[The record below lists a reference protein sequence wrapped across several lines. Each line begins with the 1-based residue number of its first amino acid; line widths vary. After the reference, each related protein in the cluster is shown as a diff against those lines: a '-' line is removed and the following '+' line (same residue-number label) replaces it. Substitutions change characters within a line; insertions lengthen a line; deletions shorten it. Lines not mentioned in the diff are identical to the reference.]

1 MKIEDKVKKLIA
13 EKLNVDIS
21 EVVPEASLIDDL
33 GADSLAIVE
42 LIMTMEEEFDIEVP
56 DEDAEKLAKVQRLLI
71 ILFQKPDN
79 KDKHCRPTPV
89 KTDIHSRET
98 DSMENSRPFLS
109 EAITQDMRSKNSSK
123 SI

>member
-13 EKLNVDIS
+13 EKLDVDVS

-56 DEDAEKLAKVQRLLI
+56 DEDAEQLATVKDAVNYI
-71 ILFQKPDN
+71 I
-79 KDKHCRPTPV
+79 DKT
-89 KTDIHSRET
+89 
-98 DSMENSRPFLS
+98 
-109 EAITQDMRSKNSSK
+109 
-123 SI
+123 

>member
-13 EKLNVDIS
+13 EKLNVDAS

-56 DEDAEKLAKVQRLLI
+56 DEDAEQLATVKDAINYI
-71 ILFQKPDN
+71 IE
-79 KDKHCRPTPV
+79 
-89 KTDIHSRET
+89 KT
-98 DSMENSRPFLS
+98 
-109 EAITQDMRSKNSSK
+109 
-123 SI
+123 